1 MLKRLCDKYKK
12 IPITVK
18 ASFWFLVCGFI
29 QRGISLITTPVFSR
43 LLSTGEYGD
52 FSVYNSWYNIII
64 IFASLNLASGVYMRG
79 LVKYEEDKDRFTG
92 SLQCLYI
99 LTTAICFSIYMA
111 FQKQWD
117 TLFGLDSSFI
127 YAMFV
132 DILAATAYHFWSTQQ
147 RVDFQYRKLV
157 IVTMINAVLR
167 PGAGIVMIYM
177 FPLHKL
183 EARIFSMVVV
193 DAITFGPFFFGIFRK
208 GIKVF
213 TTRYWKYALAFNLP
227 LVPHYLSQIVLNQ
240 SDRIMIKSMEGS
252 SVAGIYS
259 LAYSVASIMTIV
271 NTSVIN
277 TLTPWMYK
285 KMKAKEYKQIGTNTI
300 LLLVL
305 IGFANF
311 ALVVFAPEAVAIMA
325 PASYYDAIWVI
336 PPVAAST
343 FFTFMYSLFSRF
355 EFYFE
360 KTQFMMIAS
369 MLGASLNLLLNYI
382 FIPIYGYY
390 AAGYTTLFCYIFYC
404 LGHYLLMRRINN
416 QLMDHVKVYNTKLI
430 ICISLTFMML
440 CGITM
445 CLYKYFVLRLLL
457 FVFVCGFFIWKQKE
471 FINLFKMLKA
481 EKNKDKTEKN
491 QAGN

>member
-1 MLKRLCDKYKK
+1 MLKKVYDKYKK
-12 IPITVK
+12 IPVTVR

-29 QRGISLITTPVFSR
+29 QRGISLITTPIFSR
-43 LLSTGEYGD
+43 LLSTSEYGD

-79 LVKYEEDKDRFTG
+79 LVKYEDDKDKFTG

-99 LTTAICFSIYMA
+99 LTTAICFSIYMI
-111 FQKQWD
+111 FQEKWD

-127 YAMFV
+127 YAMFI

-147 RVDFQYRKLV
+147 RVDFQYKKLV
-157 IVTMINAVLR
+157 IVTMLNAVLR
-167 PGAGIVMIYM
+167 PGVGIVMIYL

-183 EARIFSMVVV
+183 EARIFSMVIV
-193 DAITFGPFFFGIFRK
+193 DAITFAPFFFGIFRK
-208 GIKVF
+208 GPKVF
-213 TTRYWKYALAFNLP
+213 TTKYWKYALAFNLP

-240 SDRIMIKSMEGS
+240 SDRIMIKSMVGS
-252 SVAGIYS
+252 SDAGIYS

-285 KMKAKEYKQIGTNTI
+285 KMKEKEYNQIGTNTI
-300 LLLVL
+300 PLLIL
-305 IGFANF
+305 IAFANF
-311 ALVVFAPEAVAIMA
+311 TLVALAPEAVAIMA

-369 MLGASLNLLLNYI
+369 VLGACMNLLLNYI
-382 FIPIYGYY
+382 FIPKYGYY
-390 AAGYTTLFCYIFYC
+390 AAGYTTLFCYMLYC
-404 LGHYLLMRRINN
+404 IGHYLLMRRINN

-430 ICISLTFMML
+430 IFIAFVFLML
-440 CGITM
+440 CGIMM
-445 CLYKYFVLRLLL
+445 CLYKSFVLRLLL
-457 FVFVCGFFIWKQKE
+457 YILVCGFFIWKRKE
-471 FINLFKMLKA
+471 FIDLFKMLKS
-481 EKNKDKTEKN
+481 EKKKDKK
-491 QAGN
+491 